1 MNHSDLVGYL
11 SDRWASHTPRKMKA
25 ADGFK
30 EAAVLVGLTDSIEKP
45 QLLLTQRS
53 SSMPT
58 HKGEVA
64 FPGGKTEP
72 QDANSV
78 ATALREAEE
87 EVGLSSEGVVIIGEL
102 DQVISK
108 YGFVVTPVLAVIP
121 EQADLTPDP
130 RELDSLFHVPV
141 NRFFEEPD
149 DFLRRGSWVM
159 PSYDYDDYRIWG
171 LTAFVIAEMMNRY
184 WDTSIEVGF

>member
-1 MNHSDLVGYL
+1 M
-11 SDRWASHTPRKMKA
+11 
-25 ADGFK
+25 
-30 EAAVLVGLTDSIEKP
+30 LVGLTDSIEKP

>member
-1 MNHSDLVGYL
+1 M
-11 SDRWASHTPRKMKA
+11 
-25 ADGFK
+25 
-30 EAAVLVGLTDSIEKP
+30 LVGLTDSIEKP

-141 NRFFEEPD
+141 NRF
-149 DFLRRGSWVM
+149 
-159 PSYDYDDYRIWG
+159 
-171 LTAFVIAEMMNRY
+171 
-184 WDTSIEVGF
+184 